1 MTGCLSLQNL
11 PGTITKQTFLNNE
24 NLDSKRATGIQP
36 FMGFKI
42 KLNQRN
48 MWNNLYGS
56 NSAVEEYYDR
66 FSGSW
71 PKPLKKLKM
80 TQSKNLLI

>member
-1 MTGCLSLQNL
+1 MSKPSEPSWNHHEANL
-11 PGTITKQTFLNNE
+11 FEITKI
-24 NLDSKRATGIQP
+24 LDSKRATGIQP
-36 FMGFKI
+36 SMGFKI

-66 FSGSW
+66 FSGAW
-71 PKPLKKLKM
+71 PKA
-80 TQSKNLLI
+80 SKEANK